1 MPCPASI
8 EYEGFLSTTL
18 IAFELNKNISGSTT
32 QKLKVNTNPITF
44 KSKKINYKWLKMMR
58 INNGCNPPKSKH
70 WPKICDWALKTTQ
83 KKIKFC
89 GFSRKIS
96 VTTYLPTKCDW
107 EVYTTHEMFESYDVY
122 TMPSF
127 NFDFKF
133 TLGGSINLKSEFSID
148 SEGKAGAVGGLLL
161 PATQEKIN
169 DLYGLTGV
177 SDTTTPIGKMTSDK
191 RIDFLVTMVK
201 DNLAAGI
208 LVYLLHDTLNYSYTI
223 TSFTSTFNI
232 EITTFK
238 LSFGDLNITIP
249 QFQISITIPDIIE
262 NHTITMKYN
271 AEGTF
276 TTQILL
282 YSSKDKDDNFFT
294 MMLNGITST
303 IDKYIDDPETN
314 YDIKELQN
322 IQKILMNKKDETTIW
337 LEQYIGLTYE
347 LNVYAFFCISDAP
360 ETGPPPSPFSIKTA
374 FTVGF
379 NPYKILEKIL
389 DVTAE
394 LQSIMEKVENEL
406 LDDIKDIPGSF
417 SHTLDSLMDSS
428 LKQYNKVINKGLKA
442 AQNDITKKYLNKEL
456 ETSVELYIPVE

>member
-1 MPCPASI
+1 MPCPESL

-18 IAFELNKNISGSTT
+18 IAFEMNKNISGSTT
-32 QKLKVNTNPITF
+32 QTLKVNTNPITF
-44 KSKKINYKWLKMMR
+44 KSKEIKYKWMR
-58 INNGCNPPKSKH
+58 INKGCNDAKSKH
-70 WPKICDWALKTTQ
+70 WPKTCDWVEKHIT

-96 VTTYLPTKCDW
+96 IPYWIPTKCDD
-107 EVYTTHEMFESYDVY
+107 EVYTTREKLPSYDVY
-122 TMPSF
+122 IMPSF
-127 NFDFKF
+127 KFDFKF

-161 PATQEKIN
+161 PATQDKIN
-169 DLYGLTGV
+169 DLYGLTGA
-177 SDTTTPIGKMTSDK
+177 DDKTTPIGKMTSDQ

-208 LVYLLHDTLNYSYTI
+208 LVYLLNDTLTYMYTI

-249 QFQISITIPDIIE
+249 QFQISITIPDIVDK
-262 NHTITMKYN
+262 HPITMTYN
-271 AEGTF
+271 ADGTF

-282 YSSKDKDDNFFT
+282 YSSKDKDNDFFN
-294 MMLNGITST
+294 MMLNGITYT
-303 IDKYIDDPETN
+303 IDKYIDDPNLNTN

-322 IQKILMNKKDETTIW
+322 IQKMLQNKTDETTIW

-347 LNVYAFFCISDAP
+347 LNVYAFLCLSDAP
-360 ETGPPPSPFSIKTA
+360 ETGPPPSPFSIKTV
-374 FTVGF
+374 FTVGL

-394 LQSIMEKVENEL
+394 LQSIMENVENEL
-406 LDDIKDIPGSF
+406 LDDIKDIPGAF
-417 SHTLDSLMDSS
+417 SHTLDSLLDSS
-428 LKQYNKVINKGLKA
+428 LKQYNRVINKGLKA
-442 AQNDITKKYLNKEL
+442 AQTDITKKYLDKEL
-456 ETSVELYIPVE
+456 ETSLVLYIPIE